1 MNLMNNDSVQPEKS
15 LKKNEVVDNRN
26 IFFRLSSVR
35 WYELTFIILFSL
47 FANIIASI
55 SIGTEIVLHKLWKS
69 SCLFLSALFIFKVF
83 ATLNRKWQDKI
94 LGRYKDPIGEYY
106 KSIGTDDKINV
117 YLYLIMAAVCL
128 VLFIVMSCV

>member
-1 MNLMNNDSVQPEKS
+1 MDKDSVQPGKSLEKS
-15 LKKNEVVDNRN
+15 KTDNRSL
-26 IFFRLSSVR
+26 FFKLSSIR

-55 SIGTEIVLHKLWKS
+55 SRGTENTGYRLWKS
-69 SCLFLSALFIFKVF
+69 FCLFLSALFIFNIF
-83 ATLNRKWQDKI
+83 ATLNSKWQDKI
-94 LGRYKDPIGEYY
+94 LGPYKNPIGEYY

-117 YLYLIMAAVCL
+117 YLYLSLAAVCL